1 MTDKLLPC
9 LEQEPAGKARASV
22 IWMHGLGA
30 TANDFED
37 VPPHLV
43 LPENLQ
49 VRFVFPQAPS
59 QPVTVNGGW
68 VMPSWYD
75 IQELGG
81 WEREEAFSAGK
92 GQDEAGMRA
101 SEAKIRALIAR
112 EEGRGVPA
120 ENIVLAGFSQGG
132 ALALHTGLRYEKRL
146 AGILVLSA
154 GLMFAG
160 KLQQEAAAEN
170 RRTPIFLAHGTSD
183 PVVSVLVGKKTRHH
197 LEGLGYDVEWHE
209 YAMQHNVTLEEIQ
222 DIGRFLGRVLQRK
235 E

>member
-1 MTDKLLPC
+1 MSEKLLPC
-9 LEQEPAGKARASV
+9 LEQEPSQKAQAAV

-37 VPPHLV
+37 VPPHLG
-43 LPENLQ
+43 LPADLP
-49 VRFVFPQAPS
+49 VRYVFPQAPS
-59 QPVTVNGGW
+59 QPVTVNGGY

-75 IQELGG
+75 IKELGG
-81 WEREEAFSAGK
+81 WEREEAFSAGQ
-92 GQDEAGMRA
+92 GQDEVGMRA
-101 SEAKIRALIAR
+101 SEAKIRALIKR
-112 EEGRGVPA
+112 ELERGVAA

-146 AGILVLSA
+146 AGIMVLSA
-154 GLMFAG
+154 GLMFAA
-160 KLQQEAAAEN
+160 KLTQEAADEN
-170 RRTPIFLAHGTSD
+170 RRTPIFIAHGTFD

-209 YAMQHNVTLEEIQ
+209 YAMQHNVALEEIQ

-235 E
+235 G